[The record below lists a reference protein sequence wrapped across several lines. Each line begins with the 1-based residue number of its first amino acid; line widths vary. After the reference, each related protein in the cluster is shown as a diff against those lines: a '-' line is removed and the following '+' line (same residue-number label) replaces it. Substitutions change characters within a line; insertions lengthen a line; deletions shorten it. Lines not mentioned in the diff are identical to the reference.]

1 MILASEVGDKTFF
14 IAAVLAMKHSRA
26 VVLVGALGALALM
39 TVLSAILGDITK
51 RIMPHEYTHYLA
63 VLLFIVFGRHSGK
76 SEPPFFFTCVATK
89 YLAAKSIENKA
100 ELESKLSP
108 EARCREVRS

>member
-1 MILASEVGDKTFF
+1 MDSFFSALAMILASEVGDKTFF

-76 SEPPFFFTCVATK
+76 SEPPFFFTC
-89 YLAAKSIENKA
+89 
-100 ELESKLSP
+100 
-108 EARCREVRS
+108 CH